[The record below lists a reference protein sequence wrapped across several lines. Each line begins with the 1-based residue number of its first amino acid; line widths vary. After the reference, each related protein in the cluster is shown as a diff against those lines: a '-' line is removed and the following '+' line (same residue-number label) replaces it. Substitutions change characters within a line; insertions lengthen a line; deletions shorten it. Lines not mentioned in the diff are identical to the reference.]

1 MGVYGPPP
9 THARYIMWVTDHDL
23 TPISQQVDDWTSIS
37 VTLRHNEPSSGEF
50 TAPQTRDLVEAVR
63 TPRARIVLERDGEIL
78 LAGPIESTPLVWS
91 ADEHGYDG
99 AGDLTVRWADDL
111 ALIAGRLSYPNPAQ
125 AATAQTSAKWTA
137 TGNPETL
144 IRDLVNLN
152 AGPGA
157 LSERQ
162 IPQLVLGPSAG
173 ATGSVTWSTRFQPLT
188 DDLRGVAA
196 ISPTRIGFR
205 TQQVGSTIEF
215 QVYLP
220 TDRTQGIWF
229 SRSMGNVL
237 SIEHEPEIAVAT
249 VAICGGKDAGANRLI
264 LERGAA
270 DVGSQHRIEVFVD
283 GSGADNSTQLAAVGD
298 EELANSAE
306 VQRLAVRAADID
318 GQRYGDYQLG
328 DLVAVEAYPG
338 MPDVPDIVS
347 AVEISVDPENGE
359 TVRPIIGVNSAQMLN
374 PAAAVQQHILRALAR
389 RGALV
394 EIPA

>member
-1 MGVYGPPP
+1 MGVFGAAP
-9 THARYIMWVTDHDL
+9 TQARYILWVTDHNL
-23 TPISQQVDDWTSIS
+23 VPISQQIDDWTSIS
-37 VTLRHNEPSSGEF
+37 VTLRHNEPSSGEI
-50 TAPQTRDLVEAVR
+50 TAPSTRELVEAIR
-63 TPRARIVLERDGEIL
+63 TPRARIVLERNGEIL
-78 LAGPIESTPLVWS
+78 LAGPIESTPHQWT
-91 ADEHGYDG
+91 ADEHGFDG

-125 AATAQTSAKWTA
+125 AATAQTIAKWTA
-137 TGNPETL
+137 TGNPEAL

-157 LSERQ
+157 LTARR
-162 IPQLVLGPSAG
+162 IPRLVLGPSAG
-173 ATGSVTWSTRFQPLT
+173 ATGSVTWSTRFQPVT
-188 DDLRGVAA
+188 DDMRGIAA

-205 TQQVGSTIEF
+205 TQQVGSSIEF

-229 SRSMGNVL
+229 SRSMGNVV
-237 SIEHEPEIAVAT
+237 SIEHEPEIAAAT

-264 LERGAA
+264 LERGTPG
-270 DVGSQHRIEVFVD
+270 DQHRIEVFVD
-283 GSGADNSTQLAAVGD
+283 GSGADNATQLSALGD

-306 VQRLAVRAADID
+306 VQRLAVVAADID

-328 DLVAVEAYPG
+328 DVVAVEAYPG
-338 MPDVPDIVS
+338 MPDVPDIVA
-347 AVEISVDPENGE
+347 AVEISVDPDDGE
-359 TVRPIIGVNSAQMLN
+359 TVRPIIGANSAQLLN
-374 PAAAVQQHILRALAR
+374 PAAAVQQQILRALAR